1 MRILIQALP
10 REGFTDRPRCKR
22 IWPSDSPTAVDVI
35 DDPTE
40 PSKIGA
46 GEEYWGPTI
55 EVTRRNPH
63 TNIEEKVSRPDP
75 ARITRSELAAIKADP
90 LLKTMSDGETIAG
103 LSQAALDAARKQA
116 SDLAGKLVDAESKLA
131 GLTEELA
138 KAKARNAELE
148 ALIAAKAAGAVGGEA
163 GKADTA
169 ETVTHDKGSGKGKGK

>member
-1 MRILIQALP
+1 MKIVRIQALA
-10 REGFTDRPRCKR
+10 REGFTSRPRAGR
-22 IWPSDSPTAVDVI
+22 FWPSAEPIAVEVI
-35 DDPTE
+35 DGDEDPTVE
-40 PSKIGA
+40 VDKQDSA
-46 GEEYWGPTI
+46 GKRYVQQVPHPTRISRKVFEEQI
-55 EVTRRNPH
+55 M
-63 TNIEEKVSRPDP
+63 
-75 ARITRSELAAIKADP
+75 ADP
-90 LLKTMSDGETIAG
+90 ILRVLGDGETISV

-131 GLTEELA
+131 DATEQLA